1 MVIPGRGHLPSS
13 TESKNTRGNRHST
26 DRFVLYNRRSQR
38 RGCHLVRSQRDEL
51 TGSRQMFG
59 KTALEWPPQPS
70 TIVGF
75 GVLAGA
81 LCYVLT
87 GDPVWAAVAAAAV
100 KILVP
105 DNSTSAGQV

>member
-1 MVIPGRGHLPSS
+1 
-13 TESKNTRGNRHST
+13 
-26 DRFVLYNRRSQR
+26 
-38 RGCHLVRSQRDEL
+38 
-51 TGSRQMFG
+51 MFG
-59 KTALEWPPQPS
+59 MTALEWPPQPS

-75 GVLAGA
+75 GVLAGT

-105 DNSTSAGQV
+105 DNSTSAGQVLEAITVLAQAIGRPLPPAAQSEPVVSSDPRPNVRAVCREGEE